1 MLKIDYNVFS
11 REYFPLLPGKRYITA
26 LRVTKYL
33 YIVTI
38 STYARISIHS
48 SRLFFF
54 SYDETTLDWQA
65 KRNRTFCGKHELNSS
80 T

>member
-1 MLKIDYNVFS
+1 MLKIDYVFS
-11 REYFPLLPGKRYITA
+11 REYFSSFTREEIYNCIESDKIFIHRDDFHIRTHFH
-26 LRVTKYL
+26 TQFE
-33 YIVTI
+33 IV
-38 STYARISIHS
+38 
-48 SRLFFF
+48 FF